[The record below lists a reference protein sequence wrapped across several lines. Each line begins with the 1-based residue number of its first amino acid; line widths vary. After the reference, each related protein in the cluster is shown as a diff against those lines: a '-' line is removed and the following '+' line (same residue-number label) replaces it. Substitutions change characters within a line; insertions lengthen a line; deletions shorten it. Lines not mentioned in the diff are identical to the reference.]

1 MYANAIEQAV
11 FQVDRVNGGLTLTET
26 APDVS
31 VEEIRK
37 KTDADFKVADNLQ
50 TME

>member
-1 MYANAIEQAV
+1 MLSDQAQAV

-26 APDVS
+26 APGVS
-31 VEEIRK
+31 VEDIK
-37 KTDADFKVADNLQ
+37 AKTDATFKVADDLK